1 MWHKWLDDEGH
12 DLSLATTHLNLK
24 INESQETESSNVA
37 CLKDK
42 FFLTQADAIPQSPTA
57 P

>member
-42 FFLTQADAIPQSPTA
+42 FFFTQADAIPQSPAA